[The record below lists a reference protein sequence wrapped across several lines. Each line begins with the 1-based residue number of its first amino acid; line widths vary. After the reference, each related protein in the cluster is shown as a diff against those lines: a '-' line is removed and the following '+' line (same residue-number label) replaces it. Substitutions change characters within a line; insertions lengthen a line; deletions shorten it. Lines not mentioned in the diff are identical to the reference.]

1 MLTPENFPAP
11 KGVVWHLLL
20 PLSKG
25 WGAGVKSRFD
35 VETLKSR
42 IDLIDSQGGV
52 VTLDVP
58 VSSDGRIPREVL
70 GVLQKLGQDI
80 GKLRDGGRSF

>member
-11 KGVVWHLLL
+11 EGVVWHLLL
-20 PLSKG
+20 PVSKG

-35 VETLKSR
+35 VETLKR
-42 IDLIDSQGGV
+42 RMDLIDSQGGV

-58 VSSDGRIPREVL
+58 VSPDGTIPREVL
-70 GVLQKLGQDI
+70 GVLQKVGQDI
-80 GKLRDGGRSF
+80 RKLRDGAKSF